1 MKIPSLAPQR
11 PPWYRLLAAGDTF
24 QDEEGIVY
32 TVVYVDESGRADIEW
47 FSPSCKRLLRSRE
60 HISDRWIAARSTPIS
75 VAAMKAPEVAPWR
88 ERVIQLIETAHRHTD
103 RINHPDTLVSGG
115 LRIAIG
121 GGGGCVVLTRDD
133 VAEPVFLHSPE
144 FVGAVDAR
152 LKELKIADLRYRDDA
167 NVLLIEALIQ

>member
-32 TVVYVDESGRADIEW
+32 TVVSVDESGRADIEW
-47 FSPSCKRLLRSRE
+47 FSPSCKRLLRSQE
-60 HISDRWIAARSTPIS
+60 HLSDRWIAARSTPIS

-88 ERVIQLIETAHRHTD
+88 ERIIQLIETAHRHTD
-103 RINHPDTLVSGG
+103 RINHPYTLVSGG

-121 GGGGCVVLTRDD
+121 GGGGCVVLTKDG
-133 VAEPVFLHSPE
+133 VEPVFLNSPE
-144 FVGAVDAR
+144 FVGAVDSR
-152 LKELKIADLRYRDDA
+152 LKELETADLRYRDDA
-167 NVLLIEALIQ
+167 NALLIEAILK

>member
-1 MKIPSLAPQR
+1 MKTPSTGNYLTEDNQTA
-11 PPWYRLLAAGDTF
+11 
-24 QDEEGIVY
+24 IV
-32 TVVYVDESGRADIEW
+32 DDIISDDRCSGRIAQRSGPVVWDRDTGQAFVLPCLPAPHLSIT
-47 FSPSCKRLLRSRE
+47 SP
-60 HISDRWIAARSTPIS
+60 
-75 VAAMKAPEVAPWR
+75 APVPWR
-88 ERVIQLIETAHRHTD
+88 ERILQLIETAHRHTD

>member
-1 MKIPSLAPQR
+1 MKIPSIGNYLTEDKQTAIVEQLGEDLCLGRIAHQQGAVMWNRETGEAFVRPFVKVLSLSIVSPAP
-11 PPWYRLLAAGDTF
+11 
-24 QDEEGIVY
+24 V
-32 TVVYVDESGRADIEW
+32 
-47 FSPSCKRLLRSRE
+47 
-60 HISDRWIAARSTPIS
+60 
-75 VAAMKAPEVAPWR
+75 PWR
-88 ERVIQLIETAHRHTD
+88 ERIIQLIETAHRHTD